1 MYLKQ
6 LQKDQSKKT
15 GEGTGELII
24 SKIEY
29 NITKITKVNEN
40 LAEKYQRVKN

>member
-15 GEGTGELII
+15 GEGTGELI

-40 LAEKYQRVKN
+40 LAEKYQRIKN